1 MKKTI
6 VILFLLGAAAPAVHA
21 QQKTA
26 HHLMVTFYENSSF
39 GGTHLLIET
48 HEDGSQTKRDVKFHN
63 SLGIKGLMEHED
75 TLMLA
80 MKSYFD
86 QGWKLESSTATVLS
100 SFEYTTRFFLR
111 KEE

>member
-1 MKKTI
+1 MP
-6 VILFLLGAAAPAVHA
+6 LVHA
-21 QQKTA
+21 QQKTVQ
-26 HHLMVTFYENSSF
+26 HLMVTFYENSSF

-48 HEDGSQTKRDVKFHN
+48 HEDGSQTKRDVKFHS

-75 TLMLA
+75 TLLLA

-86 QGWKLESSTATVLS
+86 QGWKLETSTATVLS

>member
-1 MKKTI
+1 MKKSI
-6 VILFLLGAAAPAVHA
+6 LILFLLGAAASAVHA
-21 QQKTA
+21 QQKTL
-26 HHLMVTFYENSSF
+26 HHLMVTLYENSSF

-48 HEDGSQTKRDVKFHN
+48 HEDGSQTKRDVRFHN

-86 QGWKLESSTATVLS
+86 EGWKLESSTATVLS
-100 SFEYTTRFFLR
+100 SYEYTTRFFLR